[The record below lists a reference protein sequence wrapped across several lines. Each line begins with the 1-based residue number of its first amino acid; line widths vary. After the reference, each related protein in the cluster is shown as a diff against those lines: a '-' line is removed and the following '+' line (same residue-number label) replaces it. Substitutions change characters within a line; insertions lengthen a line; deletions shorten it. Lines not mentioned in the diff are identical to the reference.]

1 MERGLTMSDIRRMTL
16 GQVVDFIIDYNKR
29 NEISEDPN
37 DRKREKP
44 EKRTTRRAKQAEIDA
59 YFG

>member
-1 MERGLTMSDIRRMTL
+1 MERGLTVSDMRRMTL

-29 NEISEDPN
+29 NEISEDPG
-37 DRKREKP
+37 KKKP